1 MHVEDEN
8 MNVNQ
13 KIENALSDL
22 ISGNIWPLACPLEE
36 KPDTFAVY
44 IVERMAPADYGDDAH
59 KEWIQHLEI
68 TWFSRPASGSKRK
81 PVNYLT
87 AEEQIITRLEKAGFT
102 VKDSVPGYE
111 KDTGYTTCTVTFCTR
126 RE

>member
-87 AEEQIITRLEKAGFT
+87 VEEQIITRLEKAGFT

-126 RE
+126 KE

>member
-1 MHVEDEN
+1 MHVEDES

-22 ISGNIWPLACPLEE
+22 TSGNIWPLACPLEE

-44 IVERMAPADYGDDAH
+44 IVERMVPADYGDDAH

-68 TWFSRPASGSKRK
+68 TWFSRTASGSKRK

-87 AEEQIITRLEKAGFT
+87 AEEQIIARLEKAGFT

-126 RE
+126 KE